1 MKKDASSLRG
11 QMKAIAR
18 RTVPKWYGFELLDTV
33 EEKSELA
40 TALIADKC
48 FLLAGAPDD
57 IVSTI
62 PSLLRC

>member
-1 MKKDASSLRG
+1 
-11 QMKAIAR
+11 MKAIAR